1 MHPLLHKFT
10 ASPRA
15 AAIELVAGGETLC
28 AHVVVVKRKRQKLEL
43 EAHEINISSEEQLK
57 KAVPQGVPVI
67 AVLSGKGV
75 LHRTV
80 QSGVQETAMLL
91 HKVLPNATVNDFLVQ
106 AVPATNGQQLVS
118 VMRRSAAEEQ
128 LQLLRA
134 LDLPVVACSLG
145 AAAAAELLPLLHPS
159 HPAEWQLGSHRI
171 TWSERQVAAL
181 ESVEAKANNQTADLS
196 GTVLPLE
203 AIPAFAA
210 AVHYLSGT
218 GHARVSSD
226 ELQTAAHDFQQRRLF
241 RTGGLTLLA
250 VTLCILVGNYFAF
263 SHYWEKKATLEEE
276 LQLNGNLLEQVR
288 ALQKQTEMRRYFL
301 DKNGIRQA
309 GKHSF
314 FADRLAANLP
324 EALTLTRLAIAP
336 RERLQR
342 EDTIAFQ
349 PGIILVEGECAQSV
363 ILNDWINR
371 LTTETW
377 IAKASLRNY
386 AQPGN
391 RKTGQFEVEI
401 QLGE

>member
-1 MHPLLHKFT
+1 MHPLLQKLT

-28 AHVVVVKRKRQKLEL
+28 ANVVVVKRRRQKLEL

-67 AVLSGKGV
+67 ALLSGKGV
-75 LHRTV
+75 LHRVV
-80 QSGVQETAMLL
+80 QSGAQETAVLL
-91 HKVLPNATVNDFLVQ
+91 HKVLPNATVADFLVQ
-106 AVPATNGQQLVS
+106 AVPAANGQQLVS
-118 VMRRSAAEEQ
+118 VIRRTAAEEQ
-128 LQLLRA
+128 LNTLCEPGFA
-134 LDLPVVACSLG
+134 VTACTLG
-145 AAAAAELLPLLHPS
+145 AAAAAELIPVLHPA
-159 HPAEWQLGSHRI
+159 HPAAWQLGNHRI
-171 TWSERQVAAL
+171 TWNAGQIAAL
-181 ESVEAKANNQTADLS
+181 ESTEAEAGSQTVDLG
-196 GTVLPLE
+196 GTVLPL
-203 AIPAFAA
+203 AALPAFAA
-210 AVHYLSGT
+210 AVQWLSGT
-218 GHARVSSD
+218 GHARVNSD
-226 ELQTAAHDFQQRRLF
+226 ELQTAAADFQQRRLF
-241 RTGGLTLLA
+241 RVGGLTLLA
-250 VTLCILVGNYFAF
+250 VTLCILIGNYLAF
-263 SHYWEKKATLEEE
+263 SHYWEKKAALEEE
-276 LQLNGNLLEQVR
+276 VQLNGNLLDQVR

-314 FADRLAANLP
+314 FADRLAAGLP

-336 RERLQR
+336 REKLQR

-363 ILNDWINR
+363 LLNDWINR
-371 LTTETW
+371 LNTETW